1 MFERMRGILELI
13 EYLDPTGQEIV
24 HRVPE
29 EGSGEIVLGSQL
41 VVRENQVAVFFR
53 DGRALDVMGPGRHTL
68 TTLNIPFLVSYL
80 KIPFWSKSPFRAEV
94 VFVNLKDYLDQPWSS
109 PQPIPFRDPDLGMV
123 RLTTAGK
130 FAFQV
135 GQAQQFVNQV
145 VGTQGLF
152 GTKDIL
158 AYLTSIINT
167 RLTDVI
173 GELHSSVLDLPTRY
187 DELSAAVQAKSAV
200 DFEALGLKI
209 KAVFVTTINV
219 PPEVEKAMDERAS
232 MGAIGNMQ
240 AYLQFKAARAIGDI
254 AQNPGSG
261 GSVAGLGVSLGAGL
275 GLGATMAGAIGGA
288 LGGAGGAGGT
298 GGQPIG
304 GSPASGGPGGGNAA
318 PGGGAG
324 LSDQFAVLTT
334 MVQQQISL
342 SAADREA
349 AAAGLTSLQG
359 LLNSATTTMDEF
371 RSSRNSLTS
380 RFPWLAEPVNTL
392 LNSPA
397 GLQALGRITTRSL

>member
-1 MFERMRGILELI
+1 MFDRMRGILEVI

-29 EGSGEIVLGSQL
+29 GGSGEIVLGSQL

-53 DGRALDVMGPGRHTL
+53 DGRALDVLGPGRHTL

-80 KIPFWSKSPFRAEV
+80 KIPFGSKSPFRAEV
-94 VFVNLKDYLDQPWSS
+94 VFVNLKDYLDQPFASA
-109 PQPIPFRDPDLGMV
+109 QPIPFRDPDLGMV
-123 RLTTAGK
+123 RLTTEGK
-130 FAFQV
+130 FSYQV

-152 GTKDIL
+152 GTKDIDE
-158 AYLTSIINT
+158 YLVSILNT

-187 DELSAAVQAKSAV
+187 NELSAAVQAKVTV
-200 DFEALGLKI
+200 DFEAIGLKA
-209 KAVFVTTINV
+209 KSVFVTAINV

-240 AYLQFKAARAIGDI
+240 AYLQFKAARAIGDV
-254 AQNPGSG
+254 ATNPGSG
-261 GSVAGLGVSLGAGL
+261 NSIAGLGVNLGAGL
-275 GLGATMAGAIGGA
+275 GLGATMASAIGGA
-288 LGGAGGAGGT
+288 FGGAGG
-298 GGQPIG
+298 
-304 GSPASGGPGGGNAA
+304 PASPGAAAA
-318 PGGGAG
+318 PAGGGAPAG
-324 LSDQFAVLTT
+324 GPAAGGGSDLPSQFAVLAA

-342 SAADREA
+342 SADDRGA
-349 AAAGLTSLQG
+349 AAAGLSSLQG

-371 RSSRNSLTS
+371 RTSRNNLTT

>member
-1 MFERMRGILELI
+1 MLDRMRGILEVI

-29 EGSGEIVLGSQL
+29 GGSGEIVLGSQL

-53 DGRALDVMGPGRHTL
+53 DGRALDVIGPGRHTL
-68 TTLNIPFLVSYL
+68 TTLNIPFLISYL
-80 KIPFWSKSPFRAEV
+80 KIPFGSKSPFRAEV
-94 VFVNLKDYLDQPWSS
+94 VFVNLKDYLDLPWTSA
-109 PQPIPFRDPDLGMV
+109 QPIPFRDPDLGMV
-123 RLTTAGK
+123 RLTTEGK
-130 FAFQV
+130 FAFNV

-152 GTKDIL
+152 GTKDIVG
-158 AYLTSIINT
+158 YLRSIINT
-167 RLTDVI
+167 RLSDVI

-187 DELSAAVQAKSAV
+187 DELSAAVQAKVAV

-209 KAVFVTTINV
+209 KAVFVTAINV

-261 GSVAGLGVSLGAGL
+261 NSIAGLGVNLGAGL
-275 GLGATMAGAIGGA
+275 GLGATMASAIGGTF
-288 LGGAGGAGGT
+288 GGASGAGQAGNTPAGGGPAAGGSAPAAGGT
-298 GGQPIG
+298 GL
-304 GSPASGGPGGGNAA
+304 A
-318 PGGGAG
+318 
-324 LSDQFAVLTT
+324 DQFSVLTAL
-334 MVQQQISL
+334 VQQQISL
-342 SAADREA
+342 SADDRA
-349 AAAGLTSLQG
+349 AAAGGLTNLQG
-359 LLNSATTTMDEF
+359 LLNSATTTMDEL
-371 RSSRNSLTS
+371 RVSRNNLTT
-380 RFPWLAEPVNTL
+380 RFPWLAESINTL
-392 LNSPA
+392 LNTPA

>member
-1 MFERMRGILELI
+1 MFERMRGILEVI

-29 EGSGEIVLGSQL
+29 GGSGEIVLGSQL
-41 VVRENQVAVFFR
+41 VVRENQVGVFFR
-53 DGRALDVMGPGRHTL
+53 DGRALDVLGPGRHTL

-80 KIPFWSKSPFRAEV
+80 KIPFGSKSPFRAEV

-152 GTKDIL
+152 GTKDIIG
-158 AYLTSIINT
+158 YLQSILNS

-261 GSVAGLGVSLGAGL
+261 GSVAGLGVSLGAG
-275 GLGATMAGAIGGA
+275 AWAGRDHGRRHWRRFGWGQRVRSRGWRPASRRR
-288 LGGAGGAGGT
+288 AGGWRRECGT
-298 GGQPIG
+298 RWRVRAERPIYGADGDGAAANIPEHRRPCGRRDRLGQPARAAQFG
-304 GSPASGGPGGGNAA
+304 HDHHGRVPHQPQQSYGPF
-318 PGGGAG
+318 PVAG
-324 LSDQFAVLTT
+324 
-334 MVQQQISL
+334 
-342 SAADREA
+342 
-349 AAAGLTSLQG
+349 
-359 LLNSATTTMDEF
+359 
-371 RSSRNSLTS
+371 
-380 RFPWLAEPVNTL
+380 
-392 LNSPA
+392 
-397 GLQALGRITTRSL
+397 

>member
-1 MFERMRGILELI
+1 MLDRMRGILEVI

-29 EGSGEIVLGSQL
+29 GGSGEIVLGSQL
-41 VVRENQVAVFFR
+41 VVRENQVGVFFR
-53 DGRALDVMGPGRHTL
+53 DGRALDVLGPGRHTL
-68 TTLNIPFLVSYL
+68 TTLNVPFLVSYL
-80 KIPFWSKSPFRAEV
+80 KIPFGSKSPFRAEV
-94 VFVNLKDYLDQPWSS
+94 VFVNLKDYLDLPWTS

-123 RLTTAGK
+123 RLTTEGK
-130 FAFQV
+130 FAFNV

-152 GTKDIL
+152 GTKDIVE
-158 AYLTSIINT
+158 YLRSILVT

-173 GELHSSVLDLPTRY
+173 GTLHSSVLDLPTRY
-187 DELSAAVQAKSAV
+187 DELSAAVQAKTAV

-209 KAVFVTTINV
+209 KAVYVTSINV

-240 AYLQFKAARAIGDI
+240 AYLQFKAARAIGDM

-261 GSVAGLGVSLGAGL
+261 NSVAGLGVSLGAGL
-275 GLGATMAGAIGGA
+275 GLGSTMASAIGGA
-288 LGGAGGAGGT
+288 FGGAGGMG
-298 GGQPIG
+298 
-304 GSPASGGPGGGNAA
+304 
-318 PGGGAG
+318 GGGAAGVSVAGGGPAGGAPAGGAAG
-324 LSDQFAVLTT
+324 LTDQFTVLTA
-334 MVQQQISL
+334 MVQQQISM
-342 SAADREA
+342 SADDRA
-349 AAAGLTSLQG
+349 AAASGLSSLQG

-371 RSSRNSLTS
+371 RASRNNLTT
-380 RFPWLAEPVNTL
+380 RFPWLAEPTNTL

-397 GLQALGRITTRSL
+397 GLQALGRISTRSL

>member
-1 MFERMRGILELI
+1 MFDRIRGILEVI

-29 EGSGEIVLGSQL
+29 GGSGEIVLGSQL
-41 VVRENQVAVFFR
+41 VVRENQVGVFFR
-53 DGRALDVMGPGRHTL
+53 DGRALDVLGPGRHTL

-80 KIPFWSKSPFRAEV
+80 KIPFGSKSPFRAEV

-123 RLTTAGK
+123 RLTTDGK

-152 GTKDIL
+152 GTKDIIG
-158 AYLTSIINT
+158 YLTSILNT

-187 DELSAAVQAKSAV
+187 DELSAAVQAKCAV

-261 GSVAGLGVSLGAGL
+261 SSIAGLGVSLGAGL
-275 GLGATMAGAIGGA
+275 GLGSTMAGAIGGA
-288 LGGAGGAGGT
+288 LGGASGPAAGGAGGQPA
-298 GGQPIG
+298 GGGAG
-304 GSPASGGPGGGNAA
+304 GAGNAA
-318 PGGGAG
+318 PGGGSG
-324 LSDQFAVLTT
+324 LADQFTVLTA

-342 SAADREA
+342 SADDRA
-349 AAAGLTSLQG
+349 AAATGLASLQG

-371 RSSRNSLTS
+371 RTSRNSLTT
-380 RFPWLAEPVNTL
+380 RFPWLAEPVNGL

>member
-1 MFERMRGILELI
+1 MLDRMRGILEVI

-29 EGSGEIVLGSQL
+29 GGSGEIVLGSQL

-53 DGRALDVMGPGRHTL
+53 DGRALDVIGPGRHTL
-68 TTLNIPFLVSYL
+68 TTLNIPFLISYL
-80 KIPFWSKSPFRAEV
+80 KIPFGSKSPFRAEV
-94 VFVNLKDYLDQPWSS
+94 VFVNLKDYLDLPWSS

-123 RLTTAGK
+123 RLTTEGK
-130 FAFQV
+130 FAFNV

-152 GTKDIL
+152 GTKDIIK
-158 AYLTSIINT
+158 YLQSIINT

-187 DELSAAVQAKSAV
+187 DELSAAVQAKVAV

-240 AYLQFKAARAIGDI
+240 AYLQFKAARAIGDV

-261 GSVAGLGVSLGAGL
+261 NSVAGLGVSLGAGL
-275 GLGATMAGAIGGA
+275 GLGATMASAIGGA
-288 LGGAGGAGGT
+288 FGGAAGAAGAGTAGGAPTAGAGPSGGQPGGGT
-298 GGQPIG
+298 G
-304 GSPASGGPGGGNAA
+304 
-318 PGGGAG
+318 
-324 LSDQFAVLTT
+324 LTDQFTVLTA
-334 MVQQQISL
+334 MVQQQISM
-342 SAADREA
+342 SADDRAA
-349 AAAGLTSLQG
+349 AAAGLSALQG

-371 RSSRNSLTS
+371 RTSRNNLTS
-380 RFPWLAEPVNTL
+380 RFPWLAESVNTL

-397 GLQALGRITTRSL
+397 GLQALGRITSRSL

>member
-1 MFERMRGILELI
+1 MFERMRGILEVI

-29 EGSGEIVLGSQL
+29 GGSGEIVLGSHL
-41 VVRENQVAVFFR
+41 VVRENQVGVFFR
-53 DGRALDVMGPGRHTL
+53 DGRALDVLGPGRHTL

-80 KIPFWSKSPFRAEV
+80 KIPFGSKSPFRAEV

-152 GTKDIL
+152 GTKDIIG
-158 AYLTSIINT
+158 YLQSILNS

-209 KAVFVTTINV
+209 KAVFVTTIDV

-261 GSVAGLGVSLGAGL
+261 GSIAGLGVSLGAGL
-275 GLGATMAGAIGGA
+275 GLGSTMAGAIGGA
-288 LGGAGGAGGT
+288 LGGASGSAG
-298 GGQPIG
+298 GGQPAG
-304 GSPASGGPGGGNAA
+304 GAPAAGGGNAA
-318 PGGGAG
+318 PGGGSG
-324 LSDQFAVLTT
+324 LSDQFTVLSA

-342 SAADREA
+342 STDDRA
-349 AAAGLTSLQG
+349 AAATGLASLQG

-371 RSSRNSLTS
+371 RTSRNSLTG